1 MLNKLRILICDD
13 EERFIT
19 PLKEYITEYMASRSI
34 PCEIVTNVHAQQ
46 IFSSTEVFD
55 IAFLDIQ
62 MPEIDGL
69 TLAKE
74 LRRRNGK
81 TALFFITN
89 YEEYQDNAMDLQ
101 ALRYFTKPFDPNRL
115 QSGLDKAMEYIDGA
129 YIDIYLHSEGIQQR
143 VLVDDIIYLTL
154 EKRKVAIQTTK
165 NHFMVTGK
173 LEEWVDRFPQF
184 FFRQVHKSFL
194 INLHYVEVYS
204 YSEVI
209 MTGGIRIPI
218 APKKQ
223 AEFRKIWFEYLGRR

>member
-1 MLNKLRILICDD
+1 MRILICDD
-13 EERFIT
+13 EEKFIA
-19 PLKEYITEYMASRSI
+19 PLKECITKYMASRSI
-34 PCEIVTNVHAQQ
+34 PCEIISTIHAQK
-46 IFSSTEVFD
+46 IFSSKELFD
-55 IAFLDIQ
+55 IAFLDVQ
-62 MPEIDGL
+62 MPTIDGL
-69 TLAKE
+69 TLANE

-101 ALRYFTKPFDPNRL
+101 AIRYFTKPFDPDRL
-115 QSGLDKAMEYIDGA
+115 QSGLDKTMEYIDGA
-129 YIDIYLHSEGIQQR
+129 YVDIYLNSEGIQQR

-165 NHFMVTGK
+165 KHFLVTGK
-173 LEEWVDRFPQF
+173 LEEWADRFPHF

-194 INLHYVEVYS
+194 INLHYVEVYG

-209 MTGGIRIPI
+209 MTGGTRIPV

-223 AEFRKIWFEYLGRR
+223 AEFRRIWFEYLGRR